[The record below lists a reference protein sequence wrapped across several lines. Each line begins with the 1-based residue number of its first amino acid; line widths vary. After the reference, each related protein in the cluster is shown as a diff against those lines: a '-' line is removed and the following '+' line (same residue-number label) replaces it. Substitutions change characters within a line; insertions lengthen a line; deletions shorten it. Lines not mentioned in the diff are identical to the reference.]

1 MACLASYLDAS
12 YSVESVAGNLRQ
24 MERLGEVAA
33 GMSVNIAFLSKETAE
48 QRLEAIA
55 TLSGHGLRPV
65 PILSAR
71 RLVSARILES
81 FLVRANG
88 LADIKHVFL
97 VGGDPASPLGPFTDS
112 MELMD
117 SPMLARFKPEMVGI
131 AGYPDGHPKIGD
143 DVLWDCLQRKVAYLE
158 GKGIDVEIT
167 TQLTLDAGAVVSWIE
182 RVRRMGIRSLI
193 RVGVPGPATVAG
205 LLKFASQCHVAASL
219 GFLQKHGW
227 KVPSLLGHV
236 GPERFLYGLQQGL
249 ERLDLGRVS
258 LHIFPLGDLS
268 EAVRW
273 FNTNCG
279 TVS

>member
-1 MACLASYLDAS
+1 MTYLASYLDAP

-33 GMSVNIAFLSKETAE
+33 GMPVNIAFLSKETAE

-55 TLSGHGLRPV
+55 TLARQGLRPV

-88 LADIKHVFL
+88 VADIRHVFL

-112 MELMD
+112 IELMG
-117 SPMLARFKPEMVGI
+117 SSVLARFKPERAGI

-143 DVLWDCLQRKVAYLE
+143 DVLWDCLRRKVAYLE
-158 GKGIDVEIT
+158 GQGIDVEIT

-182 RVRRMGIRSLI
+182 RVRQLGIRSLI

-205 LLKFASQCHVAASL
+205 LLKFASQCRVAASL

-227 KVPSLLGHV
+227 KVSSLLGQV
-236 GPERFLYGLQQGL
+236 GPERFLHELQQGL
-249 ERLDLGRVS
+249 EGRDLGRVS

-273 FNTNCG
+273 FETHCG

>member
-1 MACLASYLDAS
+1 MAYLASYLNAP

-24 MERLGEVAA
+24 MERLGEVAP
-33 GMSVNIAFLSKETAE
+33 GMAVNIAFLSKETSE

-55 TLSGHGLRPV
+55 MLAGQGLQPV

-81 FLVRANG
+81 FLVRANHV
-88 LADIKHVFL
+88 ADIRHVFL
-97 VGGDPASPLGPFTDS
+97 VGGDPASPLGPFADS
-112 MELMD
+112 IELMD
-117 SPMLARFKPEMVGI
+117 SSVLARFKPERVGI

-143 DVLWDCLQRKVAYLE
+143 DILWDCLRRKVAYLE

-167 TQLTLDAGAVVSWIE
+167 TQLTLDAKAVVSWIG
-182 RVRRMGIRSLI
+182 RVRQLGIRSLI
-193 RVGVPGPATVAG
+193 RVGVPGPASVAG
-205 LLKFASQCHVAASL
+205 LIKFASQCRVAASL

-227 KVPSLLGHV
+227 KVSSLLGHV
-236 GPERFLYGLQQGL
+236 GPENFLQRLQQGL
-249 ERLDLGRVS
+249 EERDLGRVS
-258 LHIFPLGDLS
+258 LHIFPLGDLF

-273 FNTNCG
+273 FKTNCG

>member
-1 MACLASYLDAS
+1 MAYLASYLNAP

-24 MERLGEVAA
+24 MERLGEVAP
-33 GMSVNIAFLSKETAE
+33 GMAVNIAFLSKETSE

-55 TLSGHGLRPV
+55 MLAGQGLQPV

-81 FLVRANG
+81 FLVRANHV
-88 LADIKHVFL
+88 ADIRHVFL
-97 VGGDPASPLGPFTDS
+97 VGGDPASPLGPFADS
-112 MELMD
+112 IELMD
-117 SPMLARFKPEMVGI
+117 SSVVARFKPERVGI

-143 DVLWDCLQRKVAYLE
+143 DILWDCLRRKVAYLE

-167 TQLTLDAGAVVSWIE
+167 TQLTLDAKAVVSWIE
-182 RVRRMGIRSLI
+182 RVRQLGIRSLI
-193 RVGVPGPATVAG
+193 RVGVPGPASVAG
-205 LLKFASQCHVAASL
+205 LIKFANQCRVAASL

-227 KVPSLLGHV
+227 KVSSLLGHV
-236 GPERFLYGLQQGL
+236 GPENFLQGLQQGL
-249 ERLDLGRVS
+249 VERDLGRVS

-273 FNTNCG
+273 FKTNCG